1 MLKVGLTGGIA
12 SGKSHVS
19 RTFAELG
26 CTVYDSDQI
35 ARDVVAPETPGLQR
49 LVAEFGKE
57 ILNADGSLDRAKLG
71 ALVFGDESKRQR
83 LNQILHPLIIA
94 EQDRLIRQEEARNPA
109 GIIIIDAALMIET
122 GSYKRF
128 DALIVVYC
136 NREEQ
141 LARLMRR
148 NHLSRPEA
156 EARINSQMATEEK
169 LKYADYVIDSSGS
182 FEQTRAITIEVHA
195 QLLQKLKTNASDA
208 TPPTETTT

>member
-19 RTFAELG
+19 RTFAEMG

-35 ARDVVAPETPGLQR
+35 ARDVVAPETAGLR
-49 LVAEFGKE
+49 MLVEEFGRE

-71 ALVFGDESKRQR
+71 AIVFSDEFKRQR
-83 LNQILHPLIIA
+83 LNQLLHPLIIA
-94 EQDRLIRQEEARNPA
+94 EQDRLIAEARNS
-109 GIIIIDAALMIET
+109 IVIIDAALMIET

-128 DALIVVYC
+128 DVLIVVYC

-141 LARLMRR
+141 LLRLMRR
-148 NHLSRPEA
+148 NGYSREEA

-169 LKYADYVIDSSGS
+169 LKYADYAIDTSGS
-182 FEQTRAITIEVHA
+182 FEQTRAIVRDVYL
-195 QLLQKLKTNASDA
+195 QLLQKLKTKASDA

>member
-19 RTFAELG
+19 RIFAELG
-26 CTVYDSDQI
+26 CAVYDSDQI

-94 EQDRLIRQEEARNPA
+94 EQDRLIRQEEARNPD

-148 NHLSRPEA
+148 NHLSRSEA
-156 EARINSQMATEEK
+156 EARVNSQMATEEK

-182 FEQTRAITIEVHA
+182 FEQTRAITIEVYA

>member
-26 CTVYDSDQI
+26 CRVYDSDQI

-49 LVAEFGKE
+49 LVEEFGKE
-57 ILNADGSLDRAKLG
+57 ILQADRSLDRAKLG

-83 LNQILHPLIIA
+83 LNQIIHPLIIA
-94 EQDRLIRQEEARNPA
+94 EQDRLIQQEEARNPD

-128 DALIVVYC
+128 DVLIVVYC

-148 NHLSRPEA
+148 NHLSRAEA

-182 FEQTRAITIEVHA
+182 FEQTRAITTEVYK

-208 TPPTETTT
+208 APTETTT